1 MSPRSEGSVAP
12 LAAGVS
18 VSHSEAGITI
28 AAGET
33 VISRLRTKLSSR
45 QPLLQRTIL
54 SEFPGRLREY
64 TQPRLLDQIPEQKP
78 YIVPAKLRN
87 QLSQSAAPSRT
98 VQ

>member
-1 MSPRSEGSVAP
+1 M
-12 LAAGVS
+12 
-18 VSHSEAGITI
+18 
-28 AAGET
+28 
-33 VISRLRTKLSSR
+33 ISRLTTKLSSR

-54 SEFPGRLREY
+54 SEYPGRLREH